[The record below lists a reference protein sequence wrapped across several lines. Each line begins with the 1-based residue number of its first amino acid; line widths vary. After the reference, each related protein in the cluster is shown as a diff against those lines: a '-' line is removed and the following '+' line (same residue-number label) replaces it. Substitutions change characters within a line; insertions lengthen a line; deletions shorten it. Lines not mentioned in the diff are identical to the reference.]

1 MFCQSLSYS
10 YFALVL
16 VAAIFL
22 EYFTIVEYNP
32 EDVEPLTIYNN
43 VGTKVELEQDI
54 SVLTFYIGYA
64 GLGKNEDFVLDG
76 ESKSR
81 PDSKKVVEDYLE
93 GIKSI
98 LTTHSSDIYLLQ
110 EVKLSH

>member
-43 VGTKVELEQDI
+43 VETKVELASI
-54 SVLTFYIGYA
+54 SVLTF
-64 GLGKNEDFVLDG
+64 
-76 ESKSR
+76 
-81 PDSKKVVEDYLE
+81 
-93 GIKSI
+93 
-98 LTTHSSDIYLLQ
+98 TSDMPGS
-110 EVKLSH
+110 EK

>member
-43 VGTKVELEQDI
+43 VGTKVEL
-54 SVLTFYIGYA
+54 
-64 GLGKNEDFVLDG
+64 
-76 ESKSR
+76 SKTY
-81 PDSKKVVEDYLE
+81 PY
-93 GIKSI
+93 
-98 LTTHSSDIYLLQ
+98 
-110 EVKLSH
+110 